1 MNYDDMST
9 EELER
14 AFLEA
19 KEQESNLEKG
29 DQSNGEMLRQEEL
42 LGQEQR
48 GQEEE
53 ISSDSTTEGE
63 TPQSDDTIEY
73 ETSDNNTQTTE
84 QPVANNEDSTP
95 ESVDTTQDTLY
106 RIKANGKEFDMT
118 LDELKQTASKG
129 MDYLKKTTALKPYR
143 TMIAA
148 MEENKVSPEDIN
160 LLIDLKKG
168 NKEAIAKLIKD
179 NEVDVYDLPES
190 ENYSPREYRVSE
202 SALDMK
208 EVLNTISKDAEFSR
222 TSEIYSAFDDQTK
235 AFLNED
241 PSRIAGLHNDIKTGV
256 FDKVLPLAEKK
267 AMVDGYN
274 APFLQYYLQ
283 AGQELLQNGTTSN
296 TPSQTEQKQYVPPE
310 NRANKIAA
318 GLPSSRGDKKTVVDY
333 LDEEIS
339 DEDYKAWYSKLQRR
353 V

>member
-9 EELER
+9 QELEK
-14 AFLEA
+14 AFFEA

-29 DQSNGEMLRQEEL
+29 EQSNEEML
-42 LGQEQR
+42 R

-53 ISSDSTTEGE
+53 VSSTSDTTQGE
-63 TPQSDDTIEY
+63 IPESDDTIEY
-73 ETSDNNTQTTE
+73 ETNDNNTQTTE
-84 QPVANNEDSTP
+84 EPVANNEDSTP
-95 ESVDTTQDTLY
+95 ESVATTPDTLY
-106 RIKANGKEFDMT
+106 KIKANGKEFEMT

-168 NKEAIAKLIKD
+168 NKEAIAKLIKE
-179 NEVDVYDLPES
+179 NEVDVYDLPEA
-190 ENYSPREYRVSE
+190 NDYKPQEYRQSE
-202 SALDMK
+202 TALEMK
-208 EVLNTISKDAEFSR
+208 EVLSTISKDAEFSR
-222 TSEIYSAFDDQTK
+222 TSEIYAAFDEQTK

-241 PSRIAGLHNDIKTGV
+241 PSRIVGLHNDIKTGV

-267 AMVDGYN
+267 AMIDGYN

-283 AGQELLQNGTTSN
+283 AGQEILNAN
-296 TPSQTEQKQYVPPE
+296 NRPIQTEQKQYVPPE

-318 GLPSSRGDKKTVVDY
+318 GLPSSRGDKKTVIDY

-339 DEDYKAWYSKLQRR
+339 DEDFKEWYSKLQRR

>member
-9 EELER
+9 QELEK
-14 AFLEA
+14 AFFEA

-29 DQSNGEMLRQEEL
+29 EQSNEEML
-42 LGQEQR
+42 R

-53 ISSDSTTEGE
+53 VSSTSDTTQGE
-63 TPQSDDTIEY
+63 IPESDDTIEY
-73 ETSDNNTQTTE
+73 ETNDNNTQTTE
-84 QPVANNEDSTP
+84 EPVANNEDSTP
-95 ESVDTTQDTLY
+95 ESVATTPDTLY
-106 RIKANGKEFDMT
+106 KIKANGKEFEMT

-168 NKEAIAKLIKD
+168 NKEAIAKLIKE
-179 NEVDVYDLPES
+179 NEVDVYDLPEA
-190 ENYSPREYRVSE
+190 NDYKPQEYRQSE
-202 SALDMK
+202 TALEMK
-208 EVLNTISKDAEFSR
+208 EVLSTISKDAEFSR
-222 TSEIYSAFDDQTK
+222 TSEIYAAFDDQTK

-241 PSRIAGLHNDIKTGV
+241 PSRIVGLHNDVKTGM
-256 FDKVLPLAEKK
+256 FDKVFPLAEKK
-267 AMVDGYN
+267 AMIDGYN

-283 AGQELLQNGTTSN
+283 AGQEILNAN
-296 TPSQTEQKQYVPPE
+296 NRPIQTEQKQYVPPE

-318 GLPSSRGDKKTVVDY
+318 GLPSSRGDKKTVIDY

-339 DEDYKAWYSKLQRR
+339 DEDFKEWYSKLQRR

>member
-9 EELER
+9 QELEK
-14 AFLEA
+14 AFFEA

-29 DQSNGEMLRQEEL
+29 EQSNEEML
-42 LGQEQR
+42 R

-53 ISSDSTTEGE
+53 VSSTSDTTQGE
-63 TPQSDDTIEY
+63 IPESDDTIEY

-84 QPVANNEDSTP
+84 EPVANNEDSTP
-95 ESVDTTQDTLY
+95 ESVSTTPDTLY
-106 RIKANGKEFDMT
+106 KIKANGKEFEMT

-168 NKEAIAKLIKD
+168 NKEAIAKLIKE
-179 NEVDVYDLPES
+179 NEVDVYDLPEA
-190 ENYSPREYRVSE
+190 NDYKPQEYRQSE
-202 SALDMK
+202 TALEMK
-208 EVLNTISKDAEFSR
+208 EVLSTISKDAEFSR
-222 TSEIYSAFDDQTK
+222 TSEIYDAFDEQTK

-241 PSRIAGLHNDIKTGV
+241 PSRIVGLHNDIKTGV

-267 AMVDGYN
+267 AMIDGYN

-283 AGQELLQNGTTSN
+283 AGQEILNAN
-296 TPSQTEQKQYVPPE
+296 NRPIQTEQKQYVPPE

-318 GLPSSRGDKKTVVDY
+318 GLPSSRGDKKTVIDY

-339 DEDYKAWYSKLQRR
+339 DEDFKEWYSKLQRR

>member
-9 EELER
+9 EELEK
-14 AFLEA
+14 AFFEA

-29 DQSNGEMLRQEEL
+29 EQSNEEML
-42 LGQEQR
+42 R

-53 ISSDSTTEGE
+53 VSSTSDTTQGE
-63 TPQSDDTIEY
+63 IPEPEDTIEY
-73 ETSDNNTQTTE
+73 ETSDDNTQTTE
-84 QPVANNEDSTP
+84 EPVANNEDSTP
-95 ESVDTTQDTLY
+95 ESVSTTPDTLY
-106 RIKANGKEFDMT
+106 KIKANGKEFEMT

-168 NKEAIAKLIKD
+168 NKEAIAKLIKE
-179 NEVDVYDLPES
+179 NEVDVYDLPEA
-190 ENYSPREYRVSE
+190 NDYKPQEYRQSE
-202 SALDMK
+202 TALEMK
-208 EVLNTISKDAEFSR
+208 EVLSTISKDAEFSR
-222 TSEIYSAFDDQTK
+222 TSEIYDAFDEQTK

-241 PSRIAGLHNDIKTGV
+241 PSRIVGLHNDVKTGV

-267 AMVDGYN
+267 AMIDGYN

-283 AGQELLQNGTTSN
+283 AGQEILNAN
-296 TPSQTEQKQYVPPE
+296 KPIQTEQKQYVPPE

-318 GLPSSRGDKKTVVDY
+318 GLPSSRGDKKTVIDY

-339 DEDYKAWYSKLQRR
+339 DEDFKEWYSKLQRR

>member
-9 EELER
+9 QELEK
-14 AFLEA
+14 AFFEA

-29 DQSNGEMLRQEEL
+29 EQSNEEML
-42 LGQEQR
+42 R

-53 ISSDSTTEGE
+53 VSSTSDTTQGE
-63 TPQSDDTIEY
+63 IPESDDTIEY

-84 QPVANNEDSTP
+84 EPVANNEDSTP
-95 ESVDTTQDTLY
+95 ESVATTPDTLY
-106 RIKANGKEFDMT
+106 KIKANGKEFEMT

-168 NKEAIAKLIKD
+168 NKEAIAKLIKE
-179 NEVDVYDLPES
+179 NEVDVYDLPEA
-190 ENYSPREYRVSE
+190 NDYKPQEYRQSE
-202 SALDMK
+202 TALEMK
-208 EVLNTISKDAEFSR
+208 EVLSTISKDAEFSR
-222 TSEIYSAFDDQTK
+222 TSEIYAAFDDQTK

-241 PSRIAGLHNDIKTGV
+241 PSRIVGLHNDVKTGV

-267 AMVDGYN
+267 AMIDGYN

-283 AGQELLQNGTTSN
+283 AGQEILNAN
-296 TPSQTEQKQYVPPE
+296 NRPIQTEQKQYVPPE

-318 GLPSSRGDKKTVVDY
+318 GLPSSRGDKKTVIDY

-339 DEDYKAWYSKLQRR
+339 DEDFKEWYSKLQRR

>member
-9 EELER
+9 QELEK
-14 AFLEA
+14 AFFEA

-29 DQSNGEMLRQEEL
+29 EQSNEEML
-42 LGQEQR
+42 R

-53 ISSDSTTEGE
+53 VSSTSDTTQGE
-63 TPQSDDTIEY
+63 IPESDDTIEY

-84 QPVANNEDSTP
+84 EPVANNEDSTP
-95 ESVDTTQDTLY
+95 ESVTTTPDTLY
-106 RIKANGKEFDMT
+106 KIKANGKEFEMT

-168 NKEAIAKLIKD
+168 NKEAIAKLIKE
-179 NEVDVYDLPES
+179 NEVDVYDLPEA
-190 ENYSPREYRVSE
+190 NDYTPQEYRQSE
-202 SALDMK
+202 TALEMK
-208 EVLNTISKDAEFSR
+208 EVLSTISKDAEFSR
-222 TSEIYSAFDDQTK
+222 TSEIYDAFDEQTK

-241 PSRIAGLHNDIKTGV
+241 PSRIVGLHNDIKTGV

-267 AMVDGYN
+267 AMIDGYN

-283 AGQELLQNGTTSN
+283 AGQEILNAN
-296 TPSQTEQKQYVPPE
+296 NKPIQTEQKQYVPPE

-318 GLPSSRGDKKTVVDY
+318 GLPSSRGDKKTVIDY

-339 DEDYKAWYSKLQRR
+339 DEDFKEWYSKLQRR

>member
-9 EELER
+9 QELEK
-14 AFLEA
+14 AFFEA

-29 DQSNGEMLRQEEL
+29 EQSNEEMLQ
-42 LGQEQR
+42 
-48 GQEEE
+48 QEEE
-53 ISSDSTTEGE
+53 VSSTTTQAE
-63 TPQSDDTIEY
+63 TPESDDTIEY

-84 QPVANNEDSTP
+84 EPVANNEDSTP
-95 ESVDTTQDTLY
+95 ESVATTPDTLY
-106 RIKANGKEFDMT
+106 KIKANGKEFEMT

-168 NKEAIAKLIKD
+168 NKEAIAKLIKE
-179 NEVDVYDLPES
+179 NEVDVYDLPEA
-190 ENYSPREYRVSE
+190 NDYKPQEYRQSE
-202 SALDMK
+202 TALDMK

-222 TSEIYSAFDDQTK
+222 TSEIYAAFDEQTK

-241 PSRIAGLHNDIKTGV
+241 PSRIVGLHNDVKTGV

-267 AMVDGYN
+267 AMIDGYN

-283 AGQELLQNGTTSN
+283 AGQEILNAN
-296 TPSQTEQKQYVPPE
+296 NRPIQTEQKQYVPPE

-318 GLPSSRGDKKTVVDY
+318 GLPSSRGDKKTVIDY

-339 DEDYKAWYSKLQRR
+339 DEDFKEWYSKLQRR

>member
-9 EELER
+9 EELEK
-14 AFLEA
+14 AFFEA

-29 DQSNGEMLRQEEL
+29 EQSNEEMLR
-42 LGQEQR
+42 R
-48 GQEEE
+48 QEEE
-53 ISSDSTTEGE
+53 VSSTSDTTQGEISE
-63 TPQSDDTIEY
+63 SDDTIEY

-84 QPVANNEDSTP
+84 EPVANNEDSTP
-95 ESVDTTQDTLY
+95 ESVTTTPDTLY
-106 RIKANGKEFDMT
+106 KIKANGKEFEMT

-168 NKEAIAKLIKD
+168 NKEAIAKLIKE
-179 NEVDVYDLPES
+179 NEVDVYDLPEA
-190 ENYSPREYRVSE
+190 NDYTPQEYRQSE
-202 SALDMK
+202 TALEMK
-208 EVLNTISKDAEFSR
+208 EVLSTISKDAEFSR
-222 TSEIYSAFDDQTK
+222 TSEIYNAFDEQTK

-241 PSRIAGLHNDIKTGV
+241 PSRIVGLHNDVKTGV

-267 AMVDGYN
+267 AMIDGYN

-283 AGQELLQNGTTSN
+283 AGQEILNAN
-296 TPSQTEQKQYVPPE
+296 NRPIQTEQKQYVPPE

-318 GLPSSRGDKKTVVDY
+318 GLPSSRGDKKTVIDY

-339 DEDYKAWYSKLQRR
+339 DEDFKEWYSKLQRR

>member
-9 EELER
+9 QELEK
-14 AFLEA
+14 AFFEA

-29 DQSNGEMLRQEEL
+29 EQSNEEML
-42 LGQEQR
+42 R

-53 ISSDSTTEGE
+53 VSSTSDTTQGE
-63 TPQSDDTIEY
+63 IPEPEDTIEY
-73 ETSDNNTQTTE
+73 ETSDDNTQTTE
-84 QPVANNEDSTP
+84 EPVANNEDSTP
-95 ESVDTTQDTLY
+95 ESVSTTPDTLY
-106 RIKANGKEFDMT
+106 KIKANGKEFEMT

-168 NKEAIAKLIKD
+168 NKEAIAKLIKE
-179 NEVDVYDLPES
+179 NEVDVYDLPEA
-190 ENYSPREYRVSE
+190 NDYKPQEYRQSE
-202 SALDMK
+202 TALEMK
-208 EVLNTISKDAEFSR
+208 EVLSTISKDAEFSR
-222 TSEIYSAFDDQTK
+222 TSEIYDAFDEQTK

-241 PSRIAGLHNDIKTGV
+241 PSRIVGLHNDVKTGV

-267 AMVDGYN
+267 AMIDGYN

-283 AGQELLQNGTTSN
+283 AGQEILNAN
-296 TPSQTEQKQYVPPE
+296 KPIQTEQKQYVPPE

-318 GLPSSRGDKKTVVDY
+318 GLPSSRGDKKTVIDY

-339 DEDYKAWYSKLQRR
+339 DEDFKEWYSKLQRR

>member
-9 EELER
+9 QELEK
-14 AFLEA
+14 AFFEA

-29 DQSNGEMLRQEEL
+29 EQSNEEML
-42 LGQEQR
+42 R

-53 ISSDSTTEGE
+53 VSSTSDTTQGE
-63 TPQSDDTIEY
+63 IPESDDTIEY
-73 ETSDNNTQTTE
+73 ETNDNNTQTTE
-84 QPVANNEDSTP
+84 EPVANNEDSTP
-95 ESVDTTQDTLY
+95 ESVATTPDTLY
-106 RIKANGKEFDMT
+106 KIKANGKEFEMT

-168 NKEAIAKLIKD
+168 NKEAIAKLIKE
-179 NEVDVYDLPES
+179 NEVDVYDLPEA
-190 ENYSPREYRVSE
+190 NDYKPKEYRQSE
-202 SALDMK
+202 TALDMK
-208 EVLNTISKDAEFSR
+208 EVLNTISKDTEFSR
-222 TSEIYSAFDDQTK
+222 TSEIYAAFDDQTK

-241 PSRIAGLHNDIKTGV
+241 PSRIVGLHNDIKTGV

-267 AMVDGYN
+267 AMIDGYN

-283 AGQELLQNGTTSN
+283 AGQEILNAN
-296 TPSQTEQKQYVPPE
+296 NRPIQTEQKQYVPPE

-318 GLPSSRGDKKTVVDY
+318 GLPSSRGDKKTVIDY

-339 DEDYKAWYSKLQRR
+339 DEDFKEWYSKLQRR

>member
-9 EELER
+9 QELEK
-14 AFLEA
+14 AFFEA

-29 DQSNGEMLRQEEL
+29 EQSNEEML
-42 LGQEQR
+42 R

-53 ISSDSTTEGE
+53 VSSTSDTTQGEISE
-63 TPQSDDTIEY
+63 SDDTIEY

-84 QPVANNEDSTP
+84 EPVANNEDSTP
-95 ESVDTTQDTLY
+95 ESVATTPDTLY
-106 RIKANGKEFDMT
+106 KIKANGKEFEMT

-168 NKEAIAKLIKD
+168 NKEAIAKLIKE
-179 NEVDVYDLPES
+179 NEVDVYDLPEA
-190 ENYSPREYRVSE
+190 NDYKPQEYRQSE
-202 SALDMK
+202 TALDMK
-208 EVLNTISKDAEFSR
+208 EVLNTISKDTEFSR
-222 TSEIYSAFDDQTK
+222 TSEIYAAFDDQTK

-267 AMVDGYN
+267 AMIDGYN

-283 AGQELLQNGTTSN
+283 AGQEILNAN
-296 TPSQTEQKQYVPPE
+296 NRPIQTEQKQYVPPE

-318 GLPSSRGDKKTVVDY
+318 GLPSSRADKKSVIDY

-339 DEDYKAWYSKLQRR
+339 DEDYKEWYSRLQRR

>member
-9 EELER
+9 QELEK
-14 AFLEA
+14 AFFEA

-29 DQSNGEMLRQEEL
+29 EQSNEEML
-42 LGQEQR
+42 R

-53 ISSDSTTEGE
+53 VSSTSDTTQGEISE
-63 TPQSDDTIEY
+63 SDDTIEY

-84 QPVANNEDSTP
+84 EPVANNEDSTP
-95 ESVDTTQDTLY
+95 ESVATTPDTLY
-106 RIKANGKEFDMT
+106 KIKANGKEFEMT

-168 NKEAIAKLIKD
+168 NKEAIAKLIKE
-179 NEVDVYDLPES
+179 NEVDVYDLPEA
-190 ENYSPREYRVSE
+190 NDYKPQEYRQSE
-202 SALDMK
+202 TALEMK

-222 TSEIYSAFDDQTK
+222 TSEIYDAFDDQTK

-241 PSRIAGLHNDIKTGV
+241 PSRIVGLHNDIKTGV

-267 AMVDGYN
+267 AMIDGYN

-283 AGQELLQNGTTSN
+283 AGQEILNAN
-296 TPSQTEQKQYVPPE
+296 NRPIQTEQKQYVPPE

-318 GLPSSRGDKKTVVDY
+318 GLPSSRGDKKTVIDY

-339 DEDYKAWYSKLQRR
+339 DEDFKEWYSKLQRR

>member
-9 EELER
+9 QELEK
-14 AFLEA
+14 AFFEA

-29 DQSNGEMLRQEEL
+29 EQSNEEML
-42 LGQEQR
+42 R

-53 ISSDSTTEGE
+53 VSSTSDTTQGE
-63 TPQSDDTIEY
+63 IPESDDTIEY

-84 QPVANNEDSTP
+84 EPVANNEDSTP
-95 ESVDTTQDTLY
+95 ESVATTPDTLY
-106 RIKANGKEFDMT
+106 KIKANGKEFEMT

-168 NKEAIAKLIKD
+168 NKEAIAKLIKE
-179 NEVDVYDLPES
+179 NEVDVYDLPEA
-190 ENYSPREYRVSE
+190 NDYKPQEYRQSE
-202 SALDMK
+202 TALEMK
-208 EVLNTISKDAEFSR
+208 EVLSTISKDAEFSR
-222 TSEIYSAFDDQTK
+222 TSEIYAAFDDQTK

-241 PSRIAGLHNDIKTGV
+241 PSRIVGLHNDVKTGV
-256 FDKVLPLAEKK
+256 FDKVFPLAEKK
-267 AMVDGYN
+267 AMIDGYN

-283 AGQELLQNGTTSN
+283 AGQEILNAN
-296 TPSQTEQKQYVPPE
+296 NRPIQTEQKQYVPPE

-318 GLPSSRGDKKTVVDY
+318 GLPSSRGDKKTVIDY

-339 DEDYKAWYSKLQRR
+339 DEDFKEWYSKLQRR

>member
-9 EELER
+9 QELEK
-14 AFLEA
+14 AFFEA

-29 DQSNGEMLRQEEL
+29 EQSNEEML
-42 LGQEQR
+42 R

-53 ISSDSTTEGE
+53 VSSTSDTTQGE
-63 TPQSDDTIEY
+63 IPESDDTIEY

-84 QPVANNEDSTP
+84 EPVANNEDSTP
-95 ESVDTTQDTLY
+95 ESVATTPDTLY
-106 RIKANGKEFDMT
+106 KIKANGKEFEMT

-168 NKEAIAKLIKD
+168 NKEAIAKLIKE
-179 NEVDVYDLPES
+179 NEVDVYDLPEA
-190 ENYSPREYRVSE
+190 NDYKPQEYRQSE
-202 SALDMK
+202 TALEMK
-208 EVLNTISKDAEFSR
+208 EVLSTISKDAEFSR
-222 TSEIYSAFDDQTK
+222 TSEIYDAFDDQTK

-241 PSRIAGLHNDIKTGV
+241 PSRIVGLHNDVKTGV

-267 AMVDGYN
+267 AMIDGYN

-283 AGQELLQNGTTSN
+283 AGQEILNAN
-296 TPSQTEQKQYVPPE
+296 NRPIQTEQKQYVPPE

-318 GLPSSRGDKKTVVDY
+318 GLPSSRGDKKTVIDY

-339 DEDYKAWYSKLQRR
+339 DEDFKEWYSKLQRR

>member
-9 EELER
+9 QELEK
-14 AFLEA
+14 AFFEA

-29 DQSNGEMLRQEEL
+29 EQSNEEMLR
-42 LGQEQR
+42 R
-48 GQEEE
+48 QEEE
-53 ISSDSTTEGE
+53 VSSTSDTTQGE
-63 TPQSDDTIEY
+63 IPEPEDTIEY

-84 QPVANNEDSTP
+84 EPVANNEDSTP
-95 ESVDTTQDTLY
+95 ESVATTPDTLY
-106 RIKANGKEFDMT
+106 KIKANGKEFEMT

-168 NKEAIAKLIKD
+168 NKEAIAKLIKE
-179 NEVDVYDLPES
+179 NEVDVYDLPEA
-190 ENYSPREYRVSE
+190 NDYKPQEYRQSE
-202 SALDMK
+202 TALEMK
-208 EVLNTISKDAEFSR
+208 EVLSTISKDAEFSR
-222 TSEIYSAFDDQTK
+222 TSEIYAAFDEQTK

-241 PSRIAGLHNDIKTGV
+241 PSRIVGLHNDVKTGV

-267 AMVDGYN
+267 AMIDGYN

-283 AGQELLQNGTTSN
+283 AGQEILNAN
-296 TPSQTEQKQYVPPE
+296 NRPIQTEQKQYVPPE

-318 GLPSSRGDKKTVVDY
+318 GLPSSRGDKKTVIDY

-339 DEDYKAWYSKLQRR
+339 DEDFKEWYSKLQRR

>member
-9 EELER
+9 EELEK
-14 AFLEA
+14 AFFEA

-29 DQSNGEMLRQEEL
+29 EQSNEEML
-42 LGQEQR
+42 R

-53 ISSDSTTEGE
+53 VSSTSDTTQGE
-63 TPQSDDTIEY
+63 IPESDDTIEY
-73 ETSDNNTQTTE
+73 ETNDNNTQTTE
-84 QPVANNEDSTP
+84 EPVANNEDSTP
-95 ESVDTTQDTLY
+95 ESVATTPDTLY
-106 RIKANGKEFDMT
+106 KIKANGKEFEMT

-168 NKEAIAKLIKD
+168 NKEAIAKLIKE
-179 NEVDVYDLPES
+179 NEVDVYDLPEA
-190 ENYSPREYRVSE
+190 NDYKPQEYRQSE
-202 SALDMK
+202 TALEMK
-208 EVLNTISKDAEFSR
+208 EVLSTISKDAEFSR
-222 TSEIYSAFDDQTK
+222 TSEIYAAFDDQTK

-241 PSRIAGLHNDIKTGV
+241 PSRIVGLHNDVKTGV

-267 AMVDGYN
+267 AMIDGYN

-283 AGQELLQNGTTSN
+283 AGQEILNAN
-296 TPSQTEQKQYVPPE
+296 NRPIQTEQKQYVPPE

-318 GLPSSRGDKKTVVDY
+318 GLPSSRADKKSVIDY

-339 DEDYKAWYSKLQRR
+339 DEDFKEWYSKLQRR

>member
-9 EELER
+9 QELEK
-14 AFLEA
+14 AFFEA

-29 DQSNGEMLRQEEL
+29 EQSNEEML
-42 LGQEQR
+42 R

-53 ISSDSTTEGE
+53 VRSTSDTTQGE
-63 TPQSDDTIEY
+63 IPESDDTIEY
-73 ETSDNNTQTTE
+73 ETNDNNTQTTE
-84 QPVANNEDSTP
+84 EPVANNEDSTP
-95 ESVDTTQDTLY
+95 ESVATTPDTLY
-106 RIKANGKEFDMT
+106 KIKANGKEFEMT

-168 NKEAIAKLIKD
+168 NKEAIAKLIKE
-179 NEVDVYDLPES
+179 NEVDVYDLPEA
-190 ENYSPREYRVSE
+190 NDYKPQEYRQSE
-202 SALDMK
+202 TALEMK
-208 EVLNTISKDAEFSR
+208 EVLSTISKDAEFSR
-222 TSEIYSAFDDQTK
+222 TSEIYAAFDEQTK

-241 PSRIAGLHNDIKTGV
+241 PSRIVGLHNDIKTGV

-267 AMVDGYN
+267 AMIDGYN

-283 AGQELLQNGTTSN
+283 AGQEILNAN
-296 TPSQTEQKQYVPPE
+296 NRPIQTEQKQYVPPE

-318 GLPSSRGDKKTVVDY
+318 GLPSSRGDKKTVIDY

-339 DEDYKAWYSKLQRR
+339 DEDFKEWYSKLQRR

>member
-9 EELER
+9 QELEK
-14 AFLEA
+14 AFFEA

-29 DQSNGEMLRQEEL
+29 EQSNEEMLQ
-42 LGQEQR
+42 
-48 GQEEE
+48 QEEE
-53 ISSDSTTEGE
+53 VSSTTTQGQIPEPE
-63 TPQSDDTIEY
+63 DTIEY

-84 QPVANNEDSTP
+84 EPVANNEDSTP
-95 ESVDTTQDTLY
+95 ESVTTTPDTLY
-106 RIKANGKEFDMT
+106 KIKANGKEFEMT

-168 NKEAIAKLIKD
+168 NKEAIAKLIKE
-179 NEVDVYDLPES
+179 NEVDVYDLPEA
-190 ENYSPREYRVSE
+190 NDYKPQEYRQSE
-202 SALDMK
+202 TALEMK
-208 EVLNTISKDAEFSR
+208 EVLSTISKDAEFSR
-222 TSEIYSAFDDQTK
+222 TSEIYAAFDEQTK

-241 PSRIAGLHNDIKTGV
+241 PSRIVGLHNDVKTGV

-267 AMVDGYN
+267 AMIDGYN

-283 AGQELLQNGTTSN
+283 AGQEILNAN
-296 TPSQTEQKQYVPPE
+296 NKPIQTEQKQYVPPE

-318 GLPSSRGDKKTVVDY
+318 GLPSSRGDKKTVIDY

-339 DEDYKAWYSKLQRR
+339 DEDFKEWYSKLQRR

>member
-9 EELER
+9 EELEK
-14 AFLEA
+14 AFFEA

-29 DQSNGEMLRQEEL
+29 EQSNEEML
-42 LGQEQR
+42 R

-53 ISSDSTTEGE
+53 VSSTSDTTQGE
-63 TPQSDDTIEY
+63 IPESDDTIEY
-73 ETSDNNTQTTE
+73 ETNDNNTQTTE
-84 QPVANNEDSTP
+84 EPVANNEDSTP
-95 ESVDTTQDTLY
+95 ESVATTPDTLY
-106 RIKANGKEFDMT
+106 KIKANGKEFEMT

-168 NKEAIAKLIKD
+168 NKEAIAKLIKE
-179 NEVDVYDLPES
+179 NEVDVYDLPEA
-190 ENYSPREYRVSE
+190 NDYKPQEYRQSE
-202 SALDMK
+202 TALEMK
-208 EVLNTISKDAEFSR
+208 EVLSTISKDAEFSR
-222 TSEIYSAFDDQTK
+222 TSEIYAAFDDQTK

-241 PSRIAGLHNDIKTGV
+241 PSRIVGLHNDVKTGV

-267 AMVDGYN
+267 AMIDGYN

-283 AGQELLQNGTTSN
+283 AGQEILNAN
-296 TPSQTEQKQYVPPE
+296 NRPIQTEQKQYVPPE

-318 GLPSSRGDKKTVVDY
+318 GLPSSRGDKKTVIDY

-339 DEDYKAWYSKLQRR
+339 DEDFKEWYSKLQRR

>member
-1 MNYDDMST
+1 MNYEDMST
-9 EELER
+9 QELEK
-14 AFLEA
+14 AFFEA

-29 DQSNGEMLRQEEL
+29 EQSNEEML
-42 LGQEQR
+42 R

-53 ISSDSTTEGE
+53 VSSTSDTTQGE
-63 TPQSDDTIEY
+63 IPESDDTIEY
-73 ETSDNNTQTTE
+73 ETNDNNTQTTE
-84 QPVANNEDSTP
+84 EPVANNEDSTP
-95 ESVDTTQDTLY
+95 ESVATTPDTLY
-106 RIKANGKEFDMT
+106 KIKANGKEFEMT

-168 NKEAIAKLIKD
+168 NKEAIAKLIKE
-179 NEVDVYDLPES
+179 NEVDVYDLPEA
-190 ENYSPREYRVSE
+190 NDYKPQEYRQSE
-202 SALDMK
+202 TALEMK
-208 EVLNTISKDAEFSR
+208 EVLSTISKDAEFSR
-222 TSEIYSAFDDQTK
+222 TSEIYAAFDDQTK

-241 PSRIAGLHNDIKTGV
+241 PSRIVGLHNDVKTGV

-267 AMVDGYN
+267 AMIDGYN

-283 AGQELLQNGTTSN
+283 AGQEILNAN
-296 TPSQTEQKQYVPPE
+296 NRPIQTEQKQYVPPE

-318 GLPSSRGDKKTVVDY
+318 GLPSSRGDKKTVIDY

-339 DEDYKAWYSKLQRR
+339 DEDFKEWYSKLQRR

>member
-9 EELER
+9 QELEK
-14 AFLEA
+14 AFFEA

-29 DQSNGEMLRQEEL
+29 EQSNEEML
-42 LGQEQR
+42 R

-53 ISSDSTTEGE
+53 VSSTSDTTQGE
-63 TPQSDDTIEY
+63 IPESDDTIEY
-73 ETSDNNTQTTE
+73 ETNDNNTQTTE
-84 QPVANNEDSTP
+84 EPVANNEDSTP
-95 ESVDTTQDTLY
+95 ESVATTPDTLY
-106 RIKANGKEFDMT
+106 KIKANGKEFEMT

-168 NKEAIAKLIKD
+168 NKEAIAKLIKE
-179 NEVDVYDLPES
+179 NEVDVYDLPEA
-190 ENYSPREYRVSE
+190 NDYKPQEYRQSE
-202 SALDMK
+202 TALEMK
-208 EVLNTISKDAEFSR
+208 EVLSTISKDAEFSR
-222 TSEIYSAFDDQTK
+222 TSEIYAAFDDQTK

-241 PSRIAGLHNDIKTGV
+241 PSRIAGLHNDVKTGV
-256 FDKVLPLAEKK
+256 FDKVFPLAEKK
-267 AMVDGYN
+267 AMIDGYN

-283 AGQELLQNGTTSN
+283 AGQEILNAN
-296 TPSQTEQKQYVPPE
+296 NRPIQTEQKQYVPPE

-318 GLPSSRGDKKTVVDY
+318 GLPSSRGDKKTVIDY

-339 DEDYKAWYSKLQRR
+339 DEDFKEWYSKLQRR

>member
-9 EELER
+9 QELEK
-14 AFLEA
+14 AFFEA

-29 DQSNGEMLRQEEL
+29 EQSNEEML
-42 LGQEQR
+42 R

-53 ISSDSTTEGE
+53 VSSTSDTTQGE
-63 TPQSDDTIEY
+63 IPESDDTIEY

-84 QPVANNEDSTP
+84 EPVANNEDSTP
-95 ESVDTTQDTLY
+95 ESVTTTPDTLY
-106 RIKANGKEFDMT
+106 KIKANGKEFEMT

-148 MEENKVSPEDIN
+148 MQENKVSPEDIN

-168 NKEAIAKLIKD
+168 NKEAIAKLIKE
-179 NEVDVYDLPES
+179 NEVDVYDLPEA
-190 ENYSPREYRVSE
+190 NDYRPREYRQSE
-202 SALDMK
+202 AALDVK
-208 EVLNTISKDAEFSR
+208 EVLSTISKDAEFSR
-222 TSEIYSAFDDQTK
+222 TSEIYAAFDEQTK

-241 PSRIAGLHNDIKTGV
+241 PSRIVGLHNDIKTGV

-267 AMVDGYN
+267 AMIDGYN

-283 AGQELLQNGTTSN
+283 AGQEILNAN
-296 TPSQTEQKQYVPPE
+296 NRPIQTEQKQYVPPE

-318 GLPSSRGDKKTVVDY
+318 GLPSSRGDKKTVIDY

-339 DEDYKAWYSKLQRR
+339 DEDFKEWYSKLQRR

>member
-9 EELER
+9 QELEK
-14 AFLEA
+14 AFFEA

-29 DQSNGEMLRQEEL
+29 EQSNEEML
-42 LGQEQR
+42 R

-53 ISSDSTTEGE
+53 VSSTSDTTQGE
-63 TPQSDDTIEY
+63 ILESDDTIEY

-84 QPVANNEDSTP
+84 EPVANNEDSTP
-95 ESVDTTQDTLY
+95 ESVATTPDTLY
-106 RIKANGKEFDMT
+106 KIKANGKEFEMT

-168 NKEAIAKLIKD
+168 NKEAIAKLIKE
-179 NEVDVYDLPES
+179 NEVDVYDLPEA
-190 ENYSPREYRVSE
+190 NDYRPREYRQSE
-202 SALDMK
+202 TALEMK
-208 EVLNTISKDAEFSR
+208 EVLSTISKDAEFSR
-222 TSEIYSAFDDQTK
+222 TSEIYDAFDEQTK

-241 PSRIAGLHNDIKTGV
+241 PSRIVGLHNDVKTGV

-267 AMVDGYN
+267 AMIDGYN

-283 AGQELLQNGTTSN
+283 AGQEILNAN
-296 TPSQTEQKQYVPPE
+296 NRPIQTEQKQYVPPE

-318 GLPSSRGDKKTVVDY
+318 GLPSSRGDKKTVIDY

-339 DEDYKAWYSKLQRR
+339 DEDFKEWYSKLQRR

>member
-9 EELER
+9 QELEK
-14 AFLEA
+14 AFFEA

-29 DQSNGEMLRQEEL
+29 EQSNEEML
-42 LGQEQR
+42 R

-53 ISSDSTTEGE
+53 VSSTSDTTQGE
-63 TPQSDDTIEY
+63 IPESDDTIEY
-73 ETSDNNTQTTE
+73 ETNDNNTQTTE
-84 QPVANNEDSTP
+84 EPVANNEDSTP
-95 ESVDTTQDTLY
+95 ESVATTPDTLY
-106 RIKANGKEFDMT
+106 KIKANGKEFEMT

-168 NKEAIAKLIKD
+168 NKEAIAKLIKE
-179 NEVDVYDLPES
+179 NEADVYDLPEA
-190 ENYSPREYRVSE
+190 NDYKPQEYRQSE
-202 SALDMK
+202 TALEMK
-208 EVLNTISKDAEFSR
+208 EVLSTISKDAEFSR
-222 TSEIYSAFDDQTK
+222 TSEIYAAFDDQTK

-241 PSRIAGLHNDIKTGV
+241 PSRIVGLHNDVKTGV

-267 AMVDGYN
+267 AMIDGYN

-283 AGQELLQNGTTSN
+283 AGQEILNAN
-296 TPSQTEQKQYVPPE
+296 NRPIQTEQKQYVPPE

-318 GLPSSRGDKKTVVDY
+318 GLPSSRGDKKTVIDY

-339 DEDYKAWYSKLQRR
+339 DEDFKEWYSKLQRR

>member
-9 EELER
+9 QELEK
-14 AFLEA
+14 AFFEA

-29 DQSNGEMLRQEEL
+29 EQSNEEML
-42 LGQEQR
+42 R

-53 ISSDSTTEGE
+53 VSSTSDTTQGE
-63 TPQSDDTIEY
+63 IPESDDTIEY

-84 QPVANNEDSTP
+84 EPVANNEDSTP
-95 ESVDTTQDTLY
+95 ESVATTPDTLY
-106 RIKANGKEFDMT
+106 KIKANGKEFEMT

-168 NKEAIAKLIKD
+168 NKEAIAKLIKE
-179 NEVDVYDLPES
+179 NEVDVYDLPEA
-190 ENYSPREYRVSE
+190 NDYKPREYRQSE
-202 SALDMK
+202 TALEMK
-208 EVLNTISKDAEFSR
+208 EVLSTISKDAEFSR
-222 TSEIYSAFDDQTK
+222 TSEIYDAFDEQTK

-241 PSRIAGLHNDIKTGV
+241 PSRIVGLHNDIKTGV

-267 AMVDGYN
+267 AMIDGYN

-283 AGQELLQNGTTSN
+283 AGQEILNAN
-296 TPSQTEQKQYVPPE
+296 NRPIQTEQKQYVPPE

-318 GLPSSRGDKKTVVDY
+318 GLPSSRGDKKTVIDY

-339 DEDYKAWYSKLQRR
+339 DEDYKEWYSKLQRR

>member
-9 EELER
+9 QELEK
-14 AFLEA
+14 AFFEA

-29 DQSNGEMLRQEEL
+29 EQSNEEMLQ
-42 LGQEQR
+42 
-48 GQEEE
+48 QEEE
-53 ISSDSTTEGE
+53 VSSTSDTTQGE
-63 TPQSDDTIEY
+63 IPEPEDTIEY

-84 QPVANNEDSTP
+84 EPVANNEDSTP
-95 ESVDTTQDTLY
+95 ESVATTPDTLY
-106 RIKANGKEFDMT
+106 KIKANGKEFEMT

-148 MEENKVSPEDIN
+148 MQENKVSPEDIN

-168 NKEAIAKLIKD
+168 NKEAIAKLIKE
-179 NEVDVYDLPES
+179 NEVDVYDLPEA
-190 ENYSPREYRVSE
+190 NDYRPREYRQSE
-202 SALDMK
+202 TALEMK
-208 EVLNTISKDAEFSR
+208 EVLSTISKDAEFSR
-222 TSEIYSAFDDQTK
+222 TSEIYDAFDEQTK

-241 PSRIAGLHNDIKTGV
+241 PSRIVGLHNDVKTGV

-267 AMVDGYN
+267 AMIDGYN

-283 AGQELLQNGTTSN
+283 AGQEILNAN
-296 TPSQTEQKQYVPPE
+296 NRPIQTEQKQYVPPE

-318 GLPSSRGDKKTVVDY
+318 GLPSSRGDKKTVIDY

-339 DEDYKAWYSKLQRR
+339 DEDFKEWYSKLQRR

>member
-9 EELER
+9 QELEKV
-14 AFLEA
+14 FFEA

-29 DQSNGEMLRQEEL
+29 EQSNEEML
-42 LGQEQR
+42 R

-53 ISSDSTTEGE
+53 VSSTSDTTQGE
-63 TPQSDDTIEY
+63 IPESDDTIEY
-73 ETSDNNTQTTE
+73 ETNDNNTQTTE
-84 QPVANNEDSTP
+84 EPVANNEDSTP
-95 ESVDTTQDTLY
+95 ESVATTPDTLY
-106 RIKANGKEFDMT
+106 KIKANGKEFEMT

-168 NKEAIAKLIKD
+168 NKEAIAKLIKE
-179 NEVDVYDLPES
+179 NEVDVYDLPEA
-190 ENYSPREYRVSE
+190 NDYKPQEYRQSE
-202 SALDMK
+202 TALEMK
-208 EVLNTISKDAEFSR
+208 EVLSTISKDAEFSR
-222 TSEIYSAFDDQTK
+222 TSEIYDAFDEQTK

-241 PSRIAGLHNDIKTGV
+241 PSRIVGLHNDIKTGV

-267 AMVDGYN
+267 AMIDGYN

-283 AGQELLQNGTTSN
+283 AGQEILNAN
-296 TPSQTEQKQYVPPE
+296 KPIQTEQKQYVPPE

-318 GLPSSRGDKKTVVDY
+318 GLPSSRGDKKTVIDY

-339 DEDYKAWYSKLQRR
+339 DEDFKEWYSKLQRR

>member
-9 EELER
+9 QELEK
-14 AFLEA
+14 AFFEA

-29 DQSNGEMLRQEEL
+29 EQSNEEML
-42 LGQEQR
+42 R

-53 ISSDSTTEGE
+53 VSSTSDTTQGE
-63 TPQSDDTIEY
+63 IPESDDTIEY

-84 QPVANNEDSTP
+84 EPVANNEDSTP
-95 ESVDTTQDTLY
+95 ESVATTPDTLY
-106 RIKANGKEFDMT
+106 KIKANGKEFEMT

-168 NKEAIAKLIKD
+168 NKEAIAKLIKE
-179 NEVDVYDLPES
+179 NEVDVYDLPEA
-190 ENYSPREYRVSE
+190 NDYKPQEYRQSE
-202 SALDMK
+202 TALEMK
-208 EVLNTISKDAEFSR
+208 EVLSTISKDAEFSR
-222 TSEIYSAFDDQTK
+222 TSEIYDAFDEQTK

-241 PSRIAGLHNDIKTGV
+241 PSRIVGLHNDIKTGV

-267 AMVDGYN
+267 AMIDGYN

-283 AGQELLQNGTTSN
+283 AGQEILNAN
-296 TPSQTEQKQYVPPE
+296 NRPIQTEQKQYVPPE

-318 GLPSSRGDKKTVVDY
+318 GLPSSRGDKKTVIDY

-339 DEDYKAWYSKLQRR
+339 DEDFKEWYSKLQRR

>member
-9 EELER
+9 QELEK
-14 AFLEA
+14 AFFEA

-29 DQSNGEMLRQEEL
+29 EQSNEEML
-42 LGQEQR
+42 R

-53 ISSDSTTEGE
+53 VSSTSDTTQGE
-63 TPQSDDTIEY
+63 IPESDDTIEY
-73 ETSDNNTQTTE
+73 ETNDNNIQTTE
-84 QPVANNEDSTP
+84 EPVANNEDSTP
-95 ESVDTTQDTLY
+95 ESVATTPDTLY
-106 RIKANGKEFDMT
+106 KIKANGKEFEMT

-168 NKEAIAKLIKD
+168 NKEAIAKLIKE
-179 NEVDVYDLPES
+179 NEVDVYDLPEA
-190 ENYSPREYRVSE
+190 NDYKPQEYRQSE
-202 SALDMK
+202 TALEMK
-208 EVLNTISKDAEFSR
+208 EVLSTISKDAEFSR
-222 TSEIYSAFDDQTK
+222 TSEIYAAFDDQTK

-241 PSRIAGLHNDIKTGV
+241 PSRIVGLHNDIKTGV

-267 AMVDGYN
+267 AMIDGYN

-283 AGQELLQNGTTSN
+283 AGQEILNAN
-296 TPSQTEQKQYVPPE
+296 NRPIQTEQKQYVPPE

-318 GLPSSRGDKKTVVDY
+318 GLPSSRGDKKTVIDY

-339 DEDYKAWYSKLQRR
+339 DEDFKEWYSKLQRR

>member
-9 EELER
+9 QELEK
-14 AFLEA
+14 AFFEA

-29 DQSNGEMLRQEEL
+29 EQSNEEML
-42 LGQEQR
+42 R

-53 ISSDSTTEGE
+53 VSSTSDTTQGE
-63 TPQSDDTIEY
+63 IPESDDTIEY
-73 ETSDNNTQTTE
+73 ETNDNNTQTTE
-84 QPVANNEDSTP
+84 EPVANNEDSTP
-95 ESVDTTQDTLY
+95 ESVATTPDTLY
-106 RIKANGKEFDMT
+106 KIKANGKEFEMT

-168 NKEAIAKLIKD
+168 NKEAIAKLIKE
-179 NEVDVYDLPES
+179 NEVDVYDLPEA
-190 ENYSPREYRVSE
+190 NDYRPKEYRQSE
-202 SALDMK
+202 QELEINEMIGR
-208 EVLNTISKDAEFSR
+208 ISKDTEFSR
-222 TSEIYSAFDDQTK
+222 TSEIYKNFDSQSQRVI
-235 AFLNED
+235 NEN
-241 PSRIAGLHNDIKTGV
+241 PQMFEGLHNDIKTGV
-256 FDKVLPLAEKK
+256 FDKVFPLAEKK
-267 AMVDGYN
+267 AMIDGYN

-283 AGQELLQNGTTSN
+283 AGQEILNAN
-296 TPSQTEQKQYVPPE
+296 NRPIQTEQKQYVPPE

-318 GLPSSRGDKKTVVDY
+318 GLPSSRGDKKTVIDY

-339 DEDYKAWYSKLQRR
+339 DEDFKEWYSKLQRR

>member
-9 EELER
+9 QELEK
-14 AFLEA
+14 AFFEA

-29 DQSNGEMLRQEEL
+29 EQSNEEMLW
-42 LGQEQR
+42 

-53 ISSDSTTEGE
+53 VSSTSDTTQGE
-63 TPQSDDTIEY
+63 IPESDDTIEY
-73 ETSDNNTQTTE
+73 ETNDNNTQTTE
-84 QPVANNEDSTP
+84 EPVANNEDSTP
-95 ESVDTTQDTLY
+95 ESVATTPDTLY
-106 RIKANGKEFDMT
+106 KIKANGKEFEMT

-168 NKEAIAKLIKD
+168 NKEAIAKLIKE
-179 NEVDVYDLPES
+179 NEVDVYDLPEA
-190 ENYSPREYRVSE
+190 NDYKPQEYRQSE
-202 SALDMK
+202 TALEMK
-208 EVLNTISKDAEFSR
+208 EVLSTISKDAEFSR
-222 TSEIYSAFDDQTK
+222 TSEIYAAFDDQTK

-241 PSRIAGLHNDIKTGV
+241 PSRIVGLHNDVKTGV

-267 AMVDGYN
+267 AMIDGYN

-283 AGQELLQNGTTSN
+283 AGQEILNAN
-296 TPSQTEQKQYVPPE
+296 NRPIQTEQKQYVPPE

-318 GLPSSRGDKKTVVDY
+318 GLPSSRGDKKTVIDY

-339 DEDYKAWYSKLQRR
+339 DEDFKEWYSKLQRR

>member
-9 EELER
+9 QELEK
-14 AFLEA
+14 AFFEA

-29 DQSNGEMLRQEEL
+29 EQSNEEML
-42 LGQEQR
+42 R

-53 ISSDSTTEGE
+53 VSSTSDTTQGE
-63 TPQSDDTIEY
+63 IPESDDTIEY
-73 ETSDNNTQTTE
+73 ETNDNNTQTTE
-84 QPVANNEDSTP
+84 EPVANNEDSTP
-95 ESVDTTQDTLY
+95 ESVSTTPDTLY
-106 RIKANGKEFDMT
+106 KIKANGKEFEMT

-168 NKEAIAKLIKD
+168 NKEAIAKLIKE
-179 NEVDVYDLPES
+179 NEVDVYDLPEA
-190 ENYSPREYRVSE
+190 NDYKPQEYRQSE
-202 SALDMK
+202 TALEMK
-208 EVLNTISKDAEFSR
+208 EVLSTISKDAEFSR
-222 TSEIYSAFDDQTK
+222 TSEIYAAFDEQTK

-241 PSRIAGLHNDIKTGV
+241 PSRIVGLHNDVKTGV

-267 AMVDGYN
+267 AMIDGYN

-283 AGQELLQNGTTSN
+283 AGQEILNAN
-296 TPSQTEQKQYVPPE
+296 NRPIQTEQKQYVPPE

-318 GLPSSRGDKKTVVDY
+318 GLPSSRGDKKTVIDY

-339 DEDYKAWYSKLQRR
+339 DEDFKEWYSKLQRR

>member
-1 MNYDDMST
+1 MNYDDMSR
-9 EELER
+9 EELEK

-19 KEQESNLEKG
+19 KEQELNTQEGYEDNEEVL
-29 DQSNGEMLRQEEL
+29 QQQEEKEINSTSN
-42 LGQEQR
+42 QEVS
-48 GQEEE
+48 E
-53 ISSDSTTEGE
+53 SN
-63 TPQSDDTIEY
+63 DTIEY
-73 ETSDNNTQTTE
+73 ETSDNNTQNTE

-95 ESVDTTQDTLY
+95 ESVTTTTDTLH

-118 LDELKQTASKG
+118 LDELKQAASKG

-168 NKEAIAKLIKD
+168 NKEAIAKLIKE

-190 ENYSPREYRVSE
+190 NDYTPKEYRVSE
-202 SALDMK
+202 TALDIQ
-208 EVLNTISKDAEFSR
+208 EVLSTISKDAEFSR
-222 TSEIYSAFDDQTK
+222 TSEIYAAFDEQTK

-241 PSRIAGLHNDIKTGV
+241 PSRIAGLHNDIKSGV

-267 AMVDGYN
+267 AMIDGYN

-283 AGQELLQNGTTSN
+283 AGQEILNAN
-296 TPSQTEQKQYVPPE
+296 
-310 NRANKIAA
+310 NRPI
-318 GLPSSRGDKKTVVDY
+318 
-333 LDEEIS
+333 
-339 DEDYKAWYSKLQRR
+339 
-353 V
+353 

>member
-9 EELER
+9 QELEK
-14 AFLEA
+14 AFFEA

-29 DQSNGEMLRQEEL
+29 EQSNEEML
-42 LGQEQR
+42 R

-53 ISSDSTTEGE
+53 VSSTSDTTQGE
-63 TPQSDDTIEY
+63 IPESDDTIEY
-73 ETSDNNTQTTE
+73 ETNDNNTQTTE
-84 QPVANNEDSTP
+84 EPVANNEDSTP
-95 ESVDTTQDTLY
+95 ESVATTPDTLY
-106 RIKANGKEFDMT
+106 KIKANGKEFEMT

-168 NKEAIAKLIKD
+168 NKEAIAKLIKE
-179 NEVDVYDLPES
+179 NEVDVYDLPEA
-190 ENYSPREYRVSE
+190 NDYRPKEYRQSE
-202 SALDMK
+202 QELEINEMIGR
-208 EVLNTISKDAEFSR
+208 ISKDTEFSR
-222 TSEIYSAFDDQTK
+222 TSEIYKNFDSQSQRVI
-235 AFLNED
+235 NEN
-241 PSRIAGLHNDIKTGV
+241 PQMFEGLHNDIKTGV

-267 AMVDGYN
+267 AMIDGYN

-283 AGQELLQNGTTSN
+283 AGQEILNAN
-296 TPSQTEQKQYVPPE
+296 NRPIQTEQKQYVPPE

-318 GLPSSRGDKKTVVDY
+318 GLPSSRGDKKTVIDY

-339 DEDYKAWYSKLQRR
+339 DEDFKEWYSKLQRR

>member
-9 EELER
+9 QELEK
-14 AFLEA
+14 AFFEA

-29 DQSNGEMLRQEEL
+29 EQSNEEML
-42 LGQEQR
+42 R

-53 ISSDSTTEGE
+53 VSSTSDTTQGEISE
-63 TPQSDDTIEY
+63 SDDTIEY

-84 QPVANNEDSTP
+84 EPVANNEDSTP
-95 ESVDTTQDTLY
+95 ESVATTPDTLY
-106 RIKANGKEFDMT
+106 KIKANGKEFEMT

-168 NKEAIAKLIKD
+168 NKEAIAKLIKE
-179 NEVDVYDLPES
+179 NEVDVYDLPEA
-190 ENYSPREYRVSE
+190 NDYKPQEYRQSE
-202 SALDMK
+202 TALEMK

-222 TSEIYSAFDDQTK
+222 TSEIYDAFDDQTK

-241 PSRIAGLHNDIKTGV
+241 PSRIVGLHNDVKTGV

-267 AMVDGYN
+267 AMIDGYN

-283 AGQELLQNGTTSN
+283 AGQEILNAN
-296 TPSQTEQKQYVPPE
+296 NRPIQTEQKQYVPPE

-318 GLPSSRGDKKTVVDY
+318 GLPSSRGDKKTVIDY

-339 DEDYKAWYSKLQRR
+339 DEDFKEWYSKLQRR

>member
-9 EELER
+9 QELEK
-14 AFLEA
+14 AFFEA

-29 DQSNGEMLRQEEL
+29 EQSNEEML
-42 LGQEQR
+42 R

-53 ISSDSTTEGE
+53 VSSTSDTTQGE
-63 TPQSDDTIEY
+63 IPESDDTIEY
-73 ETSDNNTQTTE
+73 ETNDNNTQTTE
-84 QPVANNEDSTP
+84 EPVANNEDSTP
-95 ESVDTTQDTLY
+95 ESVATTPDTLY
-106 RIKANGKEFDMT
+106 KIKANGKEFEMT

-160 LLIDLKKG
+160 LPIDLKKG
-168 NKEAIAKLIKD
+168 NKEAIAKLIKE
-179 NEVDVYDLPES
+179 NEVDVYDLPEA
-190 ENYSPREYRVSE
+190 NDYRPKEYRQSE
-202 SALDMK
+202 TALDMK
-208 EVLNTISKDAEFSR
+208 EVLNTISKDTEFSR
-222 TSEIYSAFDDQTK
+222 TSEIYAAFDDQTK

-267 AMVDGYN
+267 AMIDGYN

-283 AGQELLQNGTTSN
+283 AGQEILNAN
-296 TPSQTEQKQYVPPE
+296 NRPIQTEQKQYVPPE

-318 GLPSSRGDKKTVVDY
+318 GLPSSRADKKSVIDY

-339 DEDYKAWYSKLQRR
+339 DEDYKEWYSRLQRR

>member
-9 EELER
+9 QELEK
-14 AFLEA
+14 AFFEA

-29 DQSNGEMLRQEEL
+29 EQSNEEML
-42 LGQEQR
+42 R

-53 ISSDSTTEGE
+53 VSSTSDTTQGEISE
-63 TPQSDDTIEY
+63 SDDTIEY

-84 QPVANNEDSTP
+84 EPVANNEDSTP
-95 ESVDTTQDTLY
+95 ESVTTTPDTLY
-106 RIKANGKEFDMT
+106 KIKANGKEFEMT

-168 NKEAIAKLIKD
+168 NKEAIAKLIKE
-179 NEVDVYDLPES
+179 NEVDVYDLPEA
-190 ENYSPREYRVSE
+190 NDYKPQEYRQSE
-202 SALDMK
+202 TALEMK
-208 EVLNTISKDAEFSR
+208 EVLSTISKDAEFSR
-222 TSEIYSAFDDQTK
+222 TSEIYDAFDEQTK

-241 PSRIAGLHNDIKTGV
+241 PSRIVGLHNDIKTGV

-267 AMVDGYN
+267 AMIDGYN

-283 AGQELLQNGTTSN
+283 AGQEILNAN
-296 TPSQTEQKQYVPPE
+296 NRPIQTEQKQYVPPE

-318 GLPSSRGDKKTVVDY
+318 GLPSSRGDKKTVIDY

-339 DEDYKAWYSKLQRR
+339 DEDFKEWYSKLQRR

>member
-9 EELER
+9 QELEK
-14 AFLEA
+14 AFFEA

-29 DQSNGEMLRQEEL
+29 EQSNEEML
-42 LGQEQR
+42 R

-53 ISSDSTTEGE
+53 VSSTSDTTQGE
-63 TPQSDDTIEY
+63 IPEPEDTIEY
-73 ETSDNNTQTTE
+73 ETSDDNTQTTE
-84 QPVANNEDSTP
+84 EPVANNEDSTP
-95 ESVDTTQDTLY
+95 ESVATTPDTLY
-106 RIKANGKEFDMT
+106 KIKANGKEFEMT

-168 NKEAIAKLIKD
+168 NKEAIAKLIKE
-179 NEVDVYDLPES
+179 NEVDVYDLPEA
-190 ENYSPREYRVSE
+190 NDYKPQEYRQSE
-202 SALDMK
+202 TALEMK

-222 TSEIYSAFDDQTK
+222 TSEIYDAFDAQTK

-241 PSRIAGLHNDIKTGV
+241 PSRIVGLHNDIKTGV

-267 AMVDGYN
+267 AMIDGYN

-283 AGQELLQNGTTSN
+283 AGQEILNAN
-296 TPSQTEQKQYVPPE
+296 NRPIQTEQKQYVPPE

-318 GLPSSRGDKKTVVDY
+318 GLPSSRGDKKTVIDY

-339 DEDYKAWYSKLQRR
+339 DEDFKEWYSKLQRR

>member
-1 MNYDDMST
+1 MNYNDMST
-9 EELER
+9 EELEK
-14 AFLEA
+14 AFFEA

-29 DQSNGEMLRQEEL
+29 EQSNEEML
-42 LGQEQR
+42 R

-53 ISSDSTTEGE
+53 VSSTSDTTQGE
-63 TPQSDDTIEY
+63 IPESDDTIEY
-73 ETSDNNTQTTE
+73 ETNDNNIQTTE
-84 QPVANNEDSTP
+84 EPVANNEDSTP
-95 ESVDTTQDTLY
+95 ESVATTPDTLY
-106 RIKANGKEFDMT
+106 KIKANGKEFEMT

-168 NKEAIAKLIKD
+168 NKEAIAKLIKE
-179 NEVDVYDLPES
+179 NEVDVYDLPEA
-190 ENYSPREYRVSE
+190 NDYKPQEYRQSE
-202 SALDMK
+202 TALEMK
-208 EVLNTISKDAEFSR
+208 EVLSTISKDAEFSR
-222 TSEIYSAFDDQTK
+222 TSEIYAAFDDQTK

-241 PSRIAGLHNDIKTGV
+241 PSRIVGLHNDVKTGV

-267 AMVDGYN
+267 AMIDGYN

-283 AGQELLQNGTTSN
+283 AGQEILNAN
-296 TPSQTEQKQYVPPE
+296 NRPIQTEQKQYVPPE

-318 GLPSSRGDKKTVVDY
+318 GLPSSRGDKKTVIDY

-339 DEDYKAWYSKLQRR
+339 DEDFKEWYSKLQRR